1 MPLSRTRI
9 STAPLQPLPA
19 QLRRSLATGDF
30 RRADVRSTTGGCK
43 YRRGQFPASLHGF
56 RCRPEGQ
63 PAIAAIGKLRSDR
76 RSRTVVH
83 PRVKHRSVPVR
94 SMLSSSQ
101 RMAVSVHRRE
111 TLGWSVLLSLAL
123 HLTLFLSLLIVL
135 PTQPRT
141 SGSEP
146 LTVAFL
152 LGGRAGRWDVG
163 AASPDGGN
171 GLADRSGCTG
181 SAS

>member
-1 MPLSRTRI
+1 
-9 STAPLQPLPA
+9 
-19 QLRRSLATGDF
+19 
-30 RRADVRSTTGGCK
+30 
-43 YRRGQFPASLHGF
+43 
-56 RCRPEGQ
+56 
-63 PAIAAIGKLRSDR
+63 
-76 RSRTVVH
+76 
-83 PRVKHRSVPVR
+83 
-94 SMLSSSQ
+94 MLSSSQ

-135 PTQPRT
+135 PTQTRT

-152 LGGRAGRWDVG
+152 LGEGPADGTSEPPAQTEATASPIAPAAPVQRVEIPPHADSRAGR
-163 AASPDGGN
+163 AAAP
-171 GLADRSGCTG
+171 TG